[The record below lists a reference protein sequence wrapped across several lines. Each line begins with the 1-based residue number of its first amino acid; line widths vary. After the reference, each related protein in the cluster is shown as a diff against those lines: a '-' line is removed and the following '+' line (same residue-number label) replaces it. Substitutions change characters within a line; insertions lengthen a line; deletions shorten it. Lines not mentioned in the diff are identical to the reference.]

1 LTAQQNSDPSDRE
14 PTRTPLVTETSLR
27 ATLRRV
33 LRELAVIVPGVFIA
47 LAAESWWS
55 QREDRRVEHEV
66 LQDML
71 DEFDENL
78 AILATDLAANDT
90 AHARISFL
98 DALGDPELQ
107 ALSSA
112 ELIGRLGTSPVWQGF
127 DPEMGTAQ
135 ALVESGA
142 VASISDRDLRL
153 HLAKWSGLLE
163 ERRRFNLQAVSFQH
177 DHLVPAIARASAD
190 LDWSEMERR
199 ELQVLFRT
207 LSNLHTYV
215 IENQRRLLATA
226 KEIQR
231 YLREL
236 V

>member
-1 LTAQQNSDPSDRE
+1 
-14 PTRTPLVTETSLR
+14 
-27 ATLRRV
+27 
-33 LRELAVIVPGVFIA
+33 VIVLGVFIA

-71 DEFDENL
+71 DEFDENVV
-78 AILATDLAANDT
+78 ILASDLAANDT
-90 AHARISFL
+90 ALARMSFL

-107 ALSSA
+107 ALSSE
-112 ELIGRLGTSPVWQGF
+112 ELIDRLGSSPVWQGF

-135 ALVESGA
+135 ALVESGT
-142 VASISDRDLRL
+142 VASITDRDLRL

-163 ERRRFNLQAVSFQH
+163 ERRRFNLQAVSFQL
-177 DHLVPAIARASAD
+177 DRLVPAIARASAD
-190 LDWSEMERR
+190 RDWSETERR
-199 ELQVLFRT
+199 ELQILYRT
-207 LSNLHTYV
+207 LSNLGTYV

-226 KEIQR
+226 EDIQR
-231 YLREL
+231 YLREQ